1 MKYFTNLPIIS
12 YGNTYVR
19 NLLARVKFT
28 DEFVNDG
35 LNFYPYVQEESSAA
49 GLRYENLA
57 FDYYDD
63 PDDGWII
70 WITNSVIDPYYD
82 VCLSQ
87 DDFDKFIE
95 KKYGSIRLAQQTIKF
110 YRNNYYQDDRI
121 ISESTFNAL
130 TAKVK
135 KYWTPSVNYDNM
147 IIGYERL
154 KDDTILSTNKILT
167 IELTLQDETKP
178 FDVNEKVIQNS
189 ASGFVTFSN
198 TTFISIQH
206 IEGQFVAN
214 SSTSPYA
221 PTPILGETSGANGSP
236 ASTEAVKIIAENA
249 DDVEEVYFSP
259 VTVYDYENELNEKKK
274 TINLLDRRY
283 VPIVQSK
290 FVELMRE

>member
-1 MKYFTNLPIIS
+1 
-12 YGNTYVR
+12 
-19 NLLARVKFT
+19 LARVKFT

>member
-1 MKYFTNLPIIS
+1 MKYFTNLPIINYS
-12 YGNTYVR
+12 NTYVR
-19 NLLARVKFT
+19 NLLSRVKFT
-28 DEFVNDG
+28 DEFLNDG
-35 LNFYPYVQEESSAA
+35 LNFYPYVQQESSAS

-63 PDDGWII
+63 PDDGWVI
-70 WITNSVIDPYYD
+70 WMTNSVVDPYYD

-95 KKYGSIRLAQQTIKF
+95 KKYGSIRAAQQTIKY

-135 KYWTPSVNYDNM
+135 KFWTPSVNYDNM
-147 IIGYERL
+147 IIGYERI
-154 KDDTILSTNKILT
+154 KDDTVLSTNKILT
-167 IELTLQDETKP
+167 IEISLQDVTKP
-178 FDVNEKVIQNS
+178 FQVNEKVIQND

-198 TTFISIQH
+198 TSFISIQH

-214 SSTSPYA
+214 SSISPYSPVA
-221 PTPILGETSGANGSP
+221 ITGETSGANGSP
-236 ASTEAVKIIAENA
+236 VSSDSVKTIAENA

-259 VTVYDYENELNEKKK
+259 VTVYDYESELNEKRKN
-274 TINLLDRRY
+274 INLLDRRY
-283 VPIVQSK
+283 VPLLQSK
-290 FVELMRE
+290 FIELMRE

>member
-1 MKYFTNLPIIS
+1 MKYFTNLPIINYS
-12 YGNTYVR
+12 NTYVR
-19 NLLARVKFT
+19 NLLSRVKLT
-28 DEFVNDG
+28 DEFLNDG
-35 LNFYPYVQEESSAA
+35 LNFYPYVQQESSAS

-63 PDDGWII
+63 PDDGWVI
-70 WITNSVIDPYYD
+70 WMTNSVVDPYYD

-95 KKYGSIRLAQQTIKF
+95 KKYGSIRAAQQTIKF

-135 KYWTPSVNYDNM
+135 KFWTPSVNYDNM
-147 IIGYERL
+147 IIGYERI

-167 IELTLQDETKP
+167 IEISLQDDTKP
-178 FDVNEKVIQNS
+178 FQVNEKVIQND

-198 TTFISIQH
+198 TSFISIQH

-214 SSTSPYA
+214 SSISPYSPVA
-221 PTPILGETSGANGSP
+221 ITGQTSGANGSP
-236 ASTEAVKIIAENA
+236 VSSDSVKIIAENA

-259 VTVYDYENELNEKKK
+259 VTVYDYESELNEKRKN
-274 TINLLDRRY
+274 INLLDRRY
-283 VPIVQSK
+283 VPLLQSK
-290 FVELMRE
+290 FIELMRE